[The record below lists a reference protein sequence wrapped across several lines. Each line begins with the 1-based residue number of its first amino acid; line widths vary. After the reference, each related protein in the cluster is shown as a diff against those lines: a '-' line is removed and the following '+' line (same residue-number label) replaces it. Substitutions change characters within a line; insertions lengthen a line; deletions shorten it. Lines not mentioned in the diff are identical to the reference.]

1 MPGPLTAARLVHI
14 KIKLLLA
21 ESAIYT
27 VLCQGLLLQ
36 PGQIKWNQI
45 SLKSIDRFDTEYNTV
60 QKHSCT
66 FSWFFTDHNIVQ
78 LS

>member
-1 MPGPLTAARLVHI
+1 MGEIKQDWLIQVESAVYSKNSHRPMPGPLTAARLVHI

-36 PGQIKWNQI
+36 PGQIK
-45 SLKSIDRFDTEYNTV
+45 
-60 QKHSCT
+60 
-66 FSWFFTDHNIVQ
+66 
-78 LS
+78 